1 MAAAG
6 CHAHAARVAPRAACR
21 QGVVSLKAQE
31 TDTKRAS
38 KVPWIVVKDTA
49 ARTAFVLNQWKTVA
63 ENSRSLGWT
72 SSSEESMMK
81 LRREA
86 ATADAMKLILPTL
99 MQRAAIDKAL
109 QETGS
114 APADTPDNIKTLGIC
129 AAISVGAGSAC
140 ALYHKSPDQSYYR
153 IDHLVANTAVE
164 GQLETQRFVVQEI
177 VKEAKEKGVP
187 EVRLA
192 AACYDDMKGTIYGSV
207 QELGF
212 EPPSEETEWAVY
224 TE

>member
-1 MAAAG
+1 MYAG
-6 CHAHAARVAPRAACR
+6 KYGE
-21 QGVVSLKAQE
+21 QAQE

-164 GQLETQRFVVQEI
+164 GQLETQVSTQV
-177 VKEAKEKGVP
+177 
-187 EVRLA
+187 VRLLPTLTLPP
-192 AACYDDMKGTIYGSV
+192 CGPIPGGLLTDGTAVLCCAGDRQGS
-207 QELGF
+207 QGKRR
-212 EPPSEETEWAVY
+212 A
-224 TE
+224 